1 MPFTTRPVIRGTH
14 GVIATGHYLATE
26 AGVHILRSGGNAIDA
41 GVAAGFCEHVLEPHQ
56 NGAGGEAPILIYSAA
71 RRKAFSINGH
81 GTAPRRA
88 TIDWFREQGID
99 LIPANGFLPAT
110 VPAAFDS
117 WITALREFGTMSLAE
132 VLAPALDLAENGYPM
147 YNHLRE
153 ILVAK
158 QEAFEKEWP
167 TSAEVFVPG
176 GRVPEVGEIFR
187 QPLLASTFRKLLHA
201 EKHAARISR
210 DAGLQAARDLYYKGE
225 IAEGIAEFVAETE
238 IMDGT
243 GKAHRGLL
251 EYEDMAEYSAKV
263 ETPEVVD
270 YRGIDVLKCGPWCQ
284 GPVMLQQLSLL
295 EGFDLRAMGHNSV
308 EYIHTLVECAKLAF
322 ADREAYYGDPEF
334 DDVPM
339 DILLSKE
346 YAADRRRL
354 IDVRHASGDF
364 RPGDPL
370 GRGPLPYDASS
381 AKPYWS
387 QPSHESHSEAH
398 DTTHL
403 DIIDAQGNMMSATP
417 SGGWLQSSP
426 VVAGVGFP
434 LGTRGQMFFLDE
446 RRPNALQPGK
456 RPRTTLTPS
465 LAMKDGRPFMALGT
479 PGGDMQ
485 DQWTLQFFLNLIDFG
500 MDLQEALD
508 APTFHTSHFPS
519 SFSPRT
525 MLRKRVAIEERI
537 PEAVREELKRMGHDV
552 AVAGPWAHGRVL
564 GIRFTDGMIE
574 GGASPRLET
583 GYAMG
588 W

>member
-41 GVAAGFCEHVLEPHQ
+41 GVAAGFCLHILEPHQ
-56 NGAGGEAPILIYSAA
+56 NGVGGEAPILIYSAD
-71 RRKAFSINGH
+71 RRKPFAINGH

-99 LIPANGFLPAT
+99 LIPGNGFLPAT
-110 VPAAFDS
+110 VPAAFDA

-132 VLAPALDLAENGYPM
+132 VLAPALDLAENGFPM

-158 QEAFEKEWP
+158 QEAFLRDWP
-167 TSAEVFVPG
+167 TSAETFLPG
-176 GRVPEVGEIFR
+176 GRVPEIGEVVR
-187 QPLLASTFRKLLHA
+187 RPLLASTFKKLLQA
-201 EKHAARISR
+201 EKHAARVSR
-210 DAGLQAARDLYYKGE
+210 DAGLQAARDLFYKGE
-225 IAEGIAEFVAETE
+225 IAERIAEYVAETE
-238 IMDGT
+238 IMDAS
-243 GKAHRGLL
+243 GKPHRGLL
-251 EYEDMAEYSAKV
+251 EYDDMAGYSAKV
-263 ETPEVVD
+263 ETPEVVN

-284 GPVMLQQLSLL
+284 GPVMLQQLALL
-295 EGFDLRAMGHNSV
+295 EGFDLKAMRHNSP
-308 EYIHTLVECAKLAF
+308 EYIHTVVECAKLAF

-346 YAADRRRL
+346 YAAERRAL
-354 IDVRHASGDF
+354 VDPTSASNDL
-364 RPGDPL
+364 RPGDV
-370 GRGPLPYDASS
+370 GRGPLPYDPSS
-381 AKPYWS
+381 AKSDLPNYD
-387 QPSHESHSEAH
+387 H

-403 DIIDAQGNMMSATP
+403 DVIDAQGNMMSATP
-417 SGGWLQSSP
+417 SGGWLQTSP
-426 VVAGVGFP
+426 VVPGVGFP

-465 LAMKDGRPFMALGT
+465 LALKDGRPFMALGT
-479 PGGDMQ
+479 PGGDQQ
-485 DQWTLQFFLNLIDFG
+485 DQWTLQFFLNVVDFG
-500 MDLQEALD
+500 MDLQEAVD
-508 APTFHTSHFPS
+508 VPTFHTSHFPS
-519 SFSPRT
+519 SFYPRS
-525 MLRKRVAIEERI
+525 MFRKRVVVEERI
-537 PEAVREELKRMGHDV
+537 PESVRAELRRMGHDIV
-552 AVAGPWAHGRVL
+552 IAPGWANGRVL
-564 GIRFTDGMIE
+564 GVRITDGLIE
-574 GGASPRLET
+574 GAASPRLET

>member
-41 GVAAGFCEHVLEPHQ
+41 GVAAGFCLHVLEPHQ
-56 NGAGGEAPILIYSAA
+56 NGTGGEAPILVYSAD
-71 RRKAFSINGH
+71 RRKPFAVNGH

-99 LIPANGFLPAT
+99 LIPGNGFLPAT

-132 VLAPALDLAENGYPM
+132 VLAPALDLAENGFPM

-153 ILVAK
+153 IIVAK
-158 QEAFEKEWP
+158 QDAFLKDWP
-167 TSAEVFVPG
+167 TSAEVFLPG
-176 GRVPEVGEIFR
+176 GRVPEVGDLFR
-187 QPLLASTFRKLLHA
+187 QPLLASTYRKLIHA
-201 EKHAARISR
+201 EAHGARVSR
-210 DAGLQAARDLYYKGE
+210 DNGLQAARDLFYKGE
-225 IAEGIAEFVAETE
+225 IAEGIAEFAAETE
-238 IMDGT
+238 IMDAT
-243 GKAHRGLL
+243 GKPHRGLL
-251 EYEDMAEYSAKV
+251 EYDDMAEYSAKV
-263 ETPEVVD
+263 ETPEVVN

-284 GPVMLQQLSLL
+284 GPVFLQQLALL
-295 EGFDLRAMGHNSV
+295 EGFDLKALGHNSADYV
-308 EYIHTLVECAKLAF
+308 HVLVECAKLAF

-339 DILLSKE
+339 DVLLSKE
-346 YAADRRRL
+346 YAADRRAL
-354 IDVRHASGDF
+354 IDPAAASSEF
-364 RPGDPL
+364 RPGDV

-381 AKPYWS
+381 ARADLS
-387 QPSHESHSEAH
+387 SFDH

-403 DIIDAQGNMMSATP
+403 DVIDAHGNMMSATP
-417 SGGWLQSSP
+417 SGGWLQTSP

-465 LAMKDGRPFMALGT
+465 LAMRDGKPFMALGT
-479 PGGDMQ
+479 PGGDQQ
-485 DQWTLQFFLNLIDFG
+485 DQWTLQFFLNVIDFG
-500 MDLQEALD
+500 MDLQEAVD

-519 SFSPRT
+519 SFYPRS
-525 MLRKRVAIEERI
+525 MFRKRVAIEERI
-537 PEAVREELKRMGHDV
+537 PESVREVLRRMGHDV
-552 AVAGPWAHGRVL
+552 VIAHAWAHGRVL
-564 GIRFTDGMIE
+564 GIRITDGLIE
-574 GGASPRLET
+574 GAASPRLET
-583 GYAMG
+583 GYAGG